1 MPIPKDLF
9 RNPYESEI
17 NYFKSNPTVGGM
29 ATEDNKI
36 IINPFSSL
44 SDQEKNS
51 VSLNEY
57 GSILIRTVPNLKP
70 TFKLTKDQENFLNSN
85 SYKNSNEQD
94 RLDTIAG
101 RLLSG
106 DPSAGTPTIEQLK
119 FINLLENHINK

>member
-9 RNPYESEI
+9 RKPYESEI
-17 NYFKSNPTVGGM
+17 IFFKSNPTVGGM

-36 IINPFSSL
+36 IINPFSNL
-44 SDQEKNS
+44 KDQEKNS
-51 VSLNEY
+51 VALNEY
-57 GSILIRTVPNLKP
+57 GRILMKTIPNLKP

-85 SYKNSNEQD
+85 SYKDANEQD